1 MKRIFTK
8 KNTLVLFAFLSFYY
22 SYSQVGIGTTTP
34 RGAVDIAS
42 TSQGLVFPNVALVN
56 TITETAVNP
65 QGGSIPTGTVVYNT
79 ATSGTSPNNVA
90 PGLYYWNGSRWIAFA
105 GSPGGLDWSLTG
117 NSGTTAGT
125 NFLGTTDAQGLIFRT
140 NNTEAMRVGTNQTI
154 GVNSAN
160 QPWTQFFSYSD
171 DNSIDALTG
180 YSDIGGGTGV
190 YARSTGSGSTGMFAN
205 NDNQGGW
212 GAYGY
217 NSNTT
222 SGVGTVGQS
231 NGTNGIGVVGLADGT
246 SYSTLTSHS
255 QGVAGTGSIGIYG
268 MSTGTIGSQRYGG
281 YFSYDMDNNLST
293 TDANSPIALLAGVS
307 DNFVGTNIYFG
318 GYFSGGQD
326 NIASTPSTLSNIN
339 GGANTGDFAYVGAR
353 WSGTNYKILGN
364 GVVST
369 IIDGI
374 EDDKKHIMFAPEAPE
389 ILFQDYGTGKLNNG
403 SATINIDPILSK
415 NIIVDDDHPLKVFIQ
430 LEGDCKGVYVTNK
443 SSQSFTVKELQ
454 GGTSNVDFSY
464 QIVATRV
471 DRKDANGN
479 VLSKNA
485 NIRLPI
491 APKPIDRLKNKKN
504 QSKSFTENKIERR

>member
-42 TSQGLVFPNVALVN
+42 TTQGLVFPNVALVN

-125 NFLGTTDAQGLIFRT
+125 NFLGTTDAQDLRFHT
-140 NNTEAMRVGTNQTI
+140 NGIEAMRIGASQRI
-154 GVNSAN
+154 GVNVADIT
-160 QPWTQFFSYSD
+160 WAQFISYSTT
-171 DNSIDALTG
+171 NTIDALVG
-180 YSDIGGGTGV
+180 YSAVDGGTGI
-190 YARSTGSGSTGMFAN
+190 YARSQGANGTGIYAS
-205 NDNQGGW
+205 NDNQNGW

-217 NSNTT
+217 NSSSI

-231 NGTNGIGVVGLADGT
+231 NGTTGTGVVGLADG
-246 SYSTLTSHS
+246 SFYSTLTGHS
-255 QGVAGTGSIGIYG
+255 QGIAGTGSVGVYG
-268 MSTGTIGSQRYGG
+268 MSTGTVGAQRYGG
-281 YFSYDMDNNLST
+281 YFSYDMDNDLST
-293 TDANSPIALLAGVS
+293 NDTNSPLAILAGRS
-307 DNFVGTNIYFG
+307 DDYLTSQVYFG

-326 NIASTPSTLSNIN
+326 TSANNPNTAPDTN
-339 GGANTGDFAYVGAR
+339 GNGNTGDFAYVGAR
-353 WSGTNYKILGN
+353 WGTTNYKILGN

-369 IIDGI
+369 IIDGV
-374 EDDKKHIMFAPEAPE
+374 EDNKKHIMFAPEAPE

-403 SATINIDPILSK
+403 TATINIDPILSK
-415 NIIVDDDHPLKVFIQ
+415 NIVVNEDHPLKVFIQ
-430 LEGDCKGVYVTNK
+430 LEGDCNGVYVTNK
-443 SSQSFTVKELQ
+443 SAESFTVKELQ
-454 GGTSNVDFSY
+454 GGSSNVGFSY

-471 DRKDANGN
+471 DRVDNEGN

-485 NIRLPI
+485 NVRLPV
-491 APKPIDRLKNKKN
+491 APKPLDRIEIK
-504 QSKSFTENKIERR
+504 KIESKIFKEKKVKRE